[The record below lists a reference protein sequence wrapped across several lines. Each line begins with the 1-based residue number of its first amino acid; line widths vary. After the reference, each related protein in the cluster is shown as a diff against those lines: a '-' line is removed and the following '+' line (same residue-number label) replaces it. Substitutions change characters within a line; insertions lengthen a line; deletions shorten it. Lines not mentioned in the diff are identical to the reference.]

1 MSHNGGGAPF
11 FLKIAAGTG
20 AVFLVVIVFAL
31 GLASIQHGPV
41 ATTLQEHLASLPA
54 EERNALDALCSRAG
68 TSADRL
74 KLIHVWQNEIGTT
87 PLGVAIRSDNV
98 RALRLSGT
106 ALADAQETVAFSGLE
121 SLWLDHNRIADL
133 NSFAT
138 LRNLHEL
145 NLRGNSL
152 STLPELPAGLEVL
165 DAGDNQ
171 LRVIDSLSRAASL
184 RQLYVARN
192 QIESVEPL
200 ANLRLL
206 AEVDL
211 DANRISSIEP
221 LLRVMTLRRVYVRD
235 NPLTGTRPPQTMRNG
250 FLEIYSGR

>member
-1 MSHNGGGAPF
+1 VSHNGGGAPF
-11 FLKIAAGTG
+11 FLKIAAGT
-20 AVFLVVIVFAL
+20 AASFLVAIVFAL

-41 ATTLQEHLASLPA
+41 ATTLQEHLATLPA
-54 EERNALDALCSRAG
+54 GERNALDALCAHAG
-68 TSADRL
+68 TTPDRL
-74 KLIHVWQNEIGTT
+74 KLIRVWQNEIGTT
-87 PLGVAIRSDNV
+87 PFGIAIRGGNV
-98 RALRLSGT
+98 CALRLSGT
-106 ALADAQETVAFSGLE
+106 ALADAQHSVAFPELE
-121 SLWLDHNRIADL
+121 SLWLDRNQIVALDSL
-133 NSFAT
+133 VV
-138 LRNLHEL
+138 LRKLREL

-171 LRVIDSLSRAASL
+171 LRVIDSLSRALSL

-211 DANRISSIEP
+211 DANRISSIDP

-235 NPLTGTRPPQTMRNG
+235 NPLTGATPPQTMRNG